1 MKIVAEF
8 NSVEEILAFTSTFG
22 KVGTEPKEAIKQAI
36 KGTSK
41 PVESKVIMDNKDVEI
56 TKPVQVFTPD
66 KEEENKDEAVTED
79 TPNEET
85 EVKVTK
91 EMIRDLLGKVMKAG
105 KQKEVKALVAKYG
118 ASKVPDLKEE
128 QYAAVYQ
135 EAEGLL

>member
-1 MKIVAEF
+1 MRIVAEF

-22 KVGTEPKEAIKQAI
+22 KVGIEPKAVINQAV

-41 PVESKVIMDNKDVEI
+41 PVEGKAIEKDKDVEI

-66 KEEENKDEAVTED
+66 NEEETKDEAVTED
-79 TPNEET
+79 TPSEET

-128 QYAAVYQ
+128 HYAAVYQ